1 MRPEVALTPADWVRP
16 FSGSAV
22 GGVGGGCPSPGVS
35 MALPCEP
42 HELPAVCGAVEVEGG
57 SGLGNIGAVGT
68 ARRFNIDQHRPSCSE
83 GTVKPDGGGEQFVGA
98 GEVQGGRGCP
108 IQVQEGS
115 MTAISQCMHHVGR
128 TFFVRTTESLS
139 SAALFQEGQN
149 ESPASYQE
157 VDQRPAGDG
166 NELNEVANRT
176 ANRTAANALKKT
188 NAKVQKVNIS
198 QKRLQTVVNVALVNA
213 RTSLPVARPGD
224 SSSSCLLGMGI
235 KRKALVTMA
244 PPAEKLKRG
253 AMLSTP
259 SSVPVQHQANP
270 QAQHLAT
277 ASSLS
282 NVRGQNGNF
291 MGDAAAAA
299 IVDDAISAVLENGIA
314 ADAEGACDAIS
325 KASDSE

>member
-1 MRPEVALTPADWVRP
+1 MRPEVALTPADWARP

-42 HELPAVCGAVEVEGG
+42 HELPPLCAVEVEGG
-57 SGLGNIGAVGT
+57 SGLGT
-68 ARRFNIDQHRPSCSE
+68 ARRPSCSE

-98 GEVQGGRGCP
+98 GEVQGGRGGPNP

-157 VDQRPAGDG
+157 VDQRPARDG

-176 ANRTAANALKKT
+176 ANRTAASALKKT

-235 KRKALVTMA
+235 KRKALVAMA
-244 PPAEKLKRG
+244 PPAEKLKLGG

-259 SSVPVQHQANP
+259 TSVPVQHQANP

-282 NVRGQNGNF
+282 NVRGQTQNGNF
-291 MGDAAAAA
+291 MCDAAAAA

-314 ADAEGACDAIS
+314 VDAEGACDAIS